1 MSLNDLKITDEQAKA
16 ASVASL
22 PTRPTSSA
30 EYGGRGLTAQQMKE
44 AYDKY
49 PALVRKH
56 FNDLISYLLGD
67 AILGDMKY
75 QSPDHA
81 PFSPD
86 DTTVKA
92 FLDRLASFVDT
103 VSGESGTLNEFV
115 NAVSSGKVNAI
126 TINFNTDND
135 TLSLML
141 DGKAKET
148 VIPLQNLKDEILS
161 MVLTRNGGTIDGD
174 LTITGNLNLSGAASQ
189 IDTEQLMV
197 RDAVII
203 ANADGEDVV
212 ELTGFVI
219 HTGKNSGL
227 AIAYDPR
234 QTDFHELLFGEVYKD
249 RAGKYQFNQNYAIV
263 GKPAFDGEFPD
274 GIAVFSNA
282 DGQLLPASWYLE
294 DETVLGGTTF
304 DAYWLNEVNTF
315 IKTSETHTPTDVF
328 VYADTVDFGSDYG
341 ILASGRGSIVYDNGV
356 NLKID
361 NVGFE
366 IPLVATAGGGLS
378 MDASED
384 GTLVEVKLDEG
395 WKDELDARFNAL
407 ESSVNT
413 AMNTYIDKIT
423 VEDTYAIRHTASN
436 RNNIIDNSSTRISTI
451 RGNISVIR
459 SGNFT
464 IPVSTSVMDELT
476 VIRNTDATFDVSI
489 NGPVYTSVTVAL
501 TKEATLPQGE
511 YYINFPYNGFDIDD
525 SISATF
531 LLKVDGEIAVQQEIN
546 YTFKDVGYLY
556 ISKDSSNVQLFLQF
570 SGTSNLYDIP
580 YPIISPK
587 NDFIWK
593 EPVDEIE
600 ESTYFSEIY
609 AICSTKTP
617 VVADLFST
625 AVSGTF
631 DTFTGEETPEE
642 GWMRCDEFLPV
653 LANNYYY
660 LWSRNDLN
668 SSSPKFRIVYYDE
681 AYEPI
686 DTDEFDGSKLRGE
699 TKLPFKHE
707 FIKYMRVSFTEEG
720 ILGGKIIG
728 LVLKFGQY
736 GGSWSN
742 DAVRPPQI
750 LSKVVFNQG
759 AVQLKCWDTMTFRY
773 PSATAQS
780 YNCIVEY
787 RTVEVNISV
796 MQDYDKWSEEAI
808 QTAITDSIIT
818 DMADETQY
826 VIADGGQTL
835 YYETNN
841 EGKVRYKIYVYNG
854 TYPVISASNGGVE
867 YIASSSGD
875 FAPIVMAMPT
885 VTQDYY
891 ERVSLS

>member
-161 MVLTRNGGTIDGD
+161 MVLARNGGTIDGD

-197 RDAVII
+197 RDAVIV

-219 HTGKNSGL
+219 HTRANYGL

-234 QTDFHELLFGEVYKD
+234 QTNAHELLFGEVSKV
-249 RAGKYQFNQNYAIV
+249 RNGKYSFNQSYAIV
-263 GKPAFDGEFPD
+263 GKPAFDGKSPE
-274 GIAVFSNA
+274 GIAVFSSA
-282 DGQLLPASWYLE
+282 DGQLLPALWDLQA
-294 DETVLGGTTF
+294 ETVLGGATF
-304 DAYWLNEVNTF
+304 DAFWLNEVNNF
-315 IKTSETHTPTDVF
+315 IKTSATHTPQDVF
-328 VYADTVDFGSDYG
+328 VYADTVDFDSDYG
-341 ILASGRGSIVYDNGV
+341 ISTRGRGSIVYDNGV
-356 NLKID
+356 ALKID
-361 NVGFE
+361 NAGFE
-366 IPLVATAGGGLS
+366 IPLVAAAGGGLS

-384 GTLVEVKLDEG
+384 GTLVEVKLDEV
-395 WKDELDARFNAL
+395 WKDELGARLNAL

-423 VEDTYAIRHTASN
+423 VEDTYAIRNTASN

-464 IPVSTSVMDELT
+464 NPVDTSVMDDLT
-476 VIRNTDATFDVSI
+476 VIRSTSATFNVSI
-489 NGPVYTSVTVAL
+489 NGPISTSVTVAL
-501 TKEATLPQGE
+501 TKEVTLPQGE
-511 YYINFPYNGFDIDD
+511 YYINFPYNGFDIDP
-525 SISATF
+525 SISARF
-531 LLKVDGEIAVQQEIN
+531 LLKVDGKIEVQQEIN
-546 YTFKDVGYLY
+546 YNFKMDDWFDIYN
-556 ISKDSSNVQLFLQF
+556 DSADVQLFLQF
-570 SGTSNLYDIP
+570 SGQADLYGIP
-580 YPIISPK
+580 YPIISTK
-587 NDFIWK
+587 YDYIWK
-593 EPVDEIE
+593 EPVEAIE

-653 LANNYYY
+653 PYGYYE
-660 LWSRNDLN
+660 LWSRNDEN
-668 SSSPKFRIVYYDE
+668 SSSPKYRIVYYDE

-686 DTDEFDGSKLRGE
+686 EASEFDGD
-699 TKLPFKHE
+699 TKKGRTQLYSSE
-707 FIKYMRVSFTEEG
+707 SATYMRVSFTEEG
-720 ILGGKIIG
+720 ILGGRVDG
-728 LVLKFGQY
+728 LVLKFGRY

-750 LSKVVFNQG
+750 LSKMEFNQG
-759 AVQLKCWDTMTFRY
+759 AVQLKSWDTMTFSY
-773 PSATAQS
+773 PSGPYQS
-780 YNCIVEY
+780 NYCTVEY
-787 RTVEVNISV
+787 RTVEANISV
-796 MQDYDKWSEEAI
+796 MQDYNKWSEEAI
-808 QTAITDSIIT
+808 QKAITDGIIT
-818 DMADETQY
+818 DMADQTQY

-835 YYETNN
+835 YYETND
-841 EGKVRYKIYVYNG
+841 KSKIRRK
-854 TYPVISASNGGVE
+854 TYPYQGDYTVISASNGGVE
-867 YIASSSGD
+867 YITSSSGD
-875 FAPIVMAMPT
+875 FAPIVMADPT

-891 ERVSLS
+891 ERVSIS

>member
-219 HTGKNSGL
+219 HTGKNAGL

-234 QTDFHELLFGEVYKD
+234 RTDLHELLFGEVFKN
-249 RAGKYQFNQNYAIV
+249 RAGKYQFNQTYAIV

-274 GIAVFSNA
+274 GIAVFSSA

-294 DETVLGGTTF
+294 DATVLGGTTF

-464 IPVSTSVMDELT
+464 IPVGTSVMDELT
-476 VIRNTDATFDVSI
+476 VIRNTAATFDVSI
-489 NGPVYTSVTVAL
+489 NGPGYTSVTVAL

-511 YYINFPYNGFDIDD
+511 YYINFPYNGFDIED

-531 LLKVDGEIAVQQEIN
+531 LLKVDGEIKIQKDIY
-546 YTFKDVGYLY
+546 YTSNQHVSFSITKA
-556 ISKDSSNVQLFLQF
+556 SANVQLFLSFKGQAD
-570 SGTSNLYDIP
+570 LYDIP

-587 NDFIWK
+587 NDYIWK

-600 ESTYFSEIY
+600 ESTCFSEIY

-642 GWMRCDEFLPV
+642 GWMRCDEFIPV
-653 LANNYYY
+653 LADNYYE
-660 LWSRNDLN
+660 LWSRNDSNL
-668 SSSPKFRIVYYDE
+668 SSPNSRIVYYDD

-686 DTDEFDGSKLRGE
+686 EVRKVYGARGSFVSFY
-699 TKLPFKHE
+699 TNANAS
-707 FIKYMRVSFTEEG
+707 YMRVSFEEEG
-720 ILGGKIIG
+720 TLGGKIDG
-728 LVLKFGQY
+728 LVLKFGHY

-759 AVQLKCWDTMTFRY
+759 AVQLKRWDTMTFSY
-773 PSATAQS
+773 PSAPAQS
-780 YNCIVEY
+780 YFCTVEY

-835 YYETNN
+835 YYETND
-841 EGKVRYKIYVYNG
+841 EGKVRYKMYGYNG
-854 TYPVISASNGGVE
+854 TYTVISASNGGVE

-875 FAPIVMAMPT
+875 FAPIVRAMPT